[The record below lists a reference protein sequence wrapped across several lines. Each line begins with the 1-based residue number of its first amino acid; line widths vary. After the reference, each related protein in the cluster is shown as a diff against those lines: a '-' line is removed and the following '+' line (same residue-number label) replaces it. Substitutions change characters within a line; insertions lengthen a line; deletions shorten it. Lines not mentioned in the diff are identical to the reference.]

1 MRAGGGSA
9 YDRDP
14 RAHRLARADRA
25 REV

>member
-14 RAHRLARADRA
+14 RAHRLARADRP